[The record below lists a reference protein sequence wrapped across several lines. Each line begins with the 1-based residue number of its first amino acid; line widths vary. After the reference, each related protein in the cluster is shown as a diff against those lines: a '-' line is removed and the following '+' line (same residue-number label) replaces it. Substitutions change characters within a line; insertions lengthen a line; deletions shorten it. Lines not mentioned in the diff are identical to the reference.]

1 MGGGGGGA
9 LLRGVGQ
16 QLGKVKDLTG
26 SGLGVKGLGW
36 GWTLGVGVQLV
47 RGQGWPSTTV
57 HTWFQPPVNDFCI
70 ATSNIVKCVCL
81 SLYLFCFI

>member
-1 MGGGGGGA
+1 MKKLRRDGGWGGGA

-47 RGQGWPSTTV
+47 RGQG
-57 HTWFQPPVNDFCI
+57 
-70 ATSNIVKCVCL
+70 
-81 SLYLFCFI
+81 